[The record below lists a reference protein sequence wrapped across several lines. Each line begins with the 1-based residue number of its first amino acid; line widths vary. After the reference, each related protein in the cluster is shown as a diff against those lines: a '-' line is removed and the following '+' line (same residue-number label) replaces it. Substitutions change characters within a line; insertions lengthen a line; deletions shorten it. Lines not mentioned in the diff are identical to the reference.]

1 MSSINLLLFAA
12 VAVVMSVNA
21 FAESLTVGSDETVTA
36 ECKAYDAMTIQGTLV
51 IPSGGAATCTA
62 TRVSIDGGTIQLGAG
77 SVLRVKGIDVGDSN
91 STIEF
96 NGGKIVLVEE
106 LKTNGAGNLNLNGLG
121 GDVVIDH
128 VPTQWKRIFEN
139 ATGVTG
145 RIYVNGENNLV
156 INMYRTCGIARKDSG
171 VEGSVLLQHSGRTE
185 INNPKD
191 SETYSLG
198 NQWGSVFASTD
209 VVLGHGANLDLS
221 SVWHVMEK
229 SLTGAGSAK
238 GAYLRF
244 EIPQGGAG
252 SCFAQVDMVKDLVL
266 KGGGR
271 LDVFKAAPT
280 NLTIEAGEV
289 CVLPRSRLGYAE
301 YRLKIDGVGTAEK
314 AAMGINAIA
323 LYAGEEDISP
333 RFVSA
338 RLGSFGHDA
347 GYAANLL
354 NGTSDAGWWY
364 GYDVNGGSTE
374 NPSFD
379 NAYLDIRFN
388 EHHIVTGYKIRT
400 RHANSDRPTSWRLFG
415 RDPDGEWE
423 LLDQRVDEKLPG
435 AQHAWSGLFTAEI
448 PDDADATTRCKT
460 LAMNSGTKLT
470 VLSNATFACCAFAPK
485 GDEVFDFRPG
495 STVDFLAEDANG
507 AAANMEVVAC
517 DGYSFAGTL
526 AKSGGG
532 TLAMVGCSA
541 FEGPERIHVKEGT
554 LAFRSYNPWKHWK
567 FVFCDLDNNKGIPS
581 GLSVDEIAVFDADG
595 NRLNVTG
602 TVTMAALTE
611 TSFSDYRKPMMY
623 DGINDTMGY
632 VGVVP
637 NPENESTWV
646 YTSFSLSPSA
656 PSVASYN
663 LMSGGNGPSNSRPK
677 TWKVYAREKETDDW
691 VLVDSQADID
701 TPSGNSIWYNGGKT
715 WKVAA
720 VQGSGAAAFRAS
732 MPITVDPGATLD
744 LTRANATEISHL
756 VVDGDAAG
764 YGTIRGGTC
773 AESGVVRVT
782 VAGGLPSEPVGLPL
796 KLIDCAGADNVRNW
810 TLEVNGAAKA
820 TRRLSVAADGTLTVT
835 ATGTVVVIR

>member
-1 MSSINLLLFAA
+1 MLKLA
-12 VAVVMSVNA
+12 VAASLVSFTA
-21 FAESLTVGSDETVTA
+21 AAESLTVGPGETV
-36 ECKAYDAMTIQGTLV
+36 EINESKRYDSVTLN
-51 IPSGGAATCTA
+51 
-62 TRVSIDGGTIQLGAG
+62 GGTVRLGTG
-77 SVLRVKGIDVGDSN
+77 GVLRGGGVDIGASD

-96 NGGKIVLVEE
+96 NGGKLEVSGQI
-106 LKTNGAGNLNLNGLG
+106 KTTDAGNLYLVGAG
-121 GDVVIDH
+121 GDVVVDY
-128 VPTQWKRIFEN
+128 VGTAWNRIMEN
-139 ATGVTG
+139 VIGATG
-145 RIYVNGENNLV
+145 RIYVRGDRNLV
-156 INMYRTCGIARKDSG
+156 LNLHRTCGFSKKDSNA
-171 VEGSVLLQHSGRTE
+171 EGSVQLQHGGHTE
-185 INNPKD
+185 INNPED

-198 NQWGSVFASTD
+198 NLWGSVFASTD
-209 VVLGHGANLDLS
+209 VVLGYGANLDLS
-221 SVWHVMEK
+221 TAWHVMKK

-244 EIPQGGAG
+244 EIPQGGVG

-388 EHHIVTGYKIRT
+388 DRHIVTGYKIRT
-400 RHANSDRPTSWRLFG
+400 RQANSDRPTSWRLFG

-517 DGYSFAGTL
+517 GGYRFGGTL

-532 TLAMVGCSA
+532 TLAMMGCSA
-541 FEGPERIHVKEGT
+541 SEGPERIHVKEGT

-567 FVFCDLDNNKGIPS
+567 FVFCDLDNNRGTPT
-581 GLSVDEIAVFDADG
+581 GLALDEIAVFDADG

-602 TVTMAALTE
+602 SVTMAALTE
-611 TSFSDYRKPMMY
+611 TSFSDWRNPMMY
-623 DGINDTMGY
+623 DGVNGTVGY
-632 VGVVP
+632 IASVP
-637 NPENESTWV
+637 NPADQSTWV
-646 YTSFSLSPSA
+646 HTSFSLSPSA
-656 PSVASYN
+656 PAVAGYN
-663 LMSGGNGPSNSRPK
+663 LMSGMNGGSNSRPK
-677 TWKVYAREKETDDW
+677 TWKVYARENETDDW

-720 VQGSGAAAFRAS
+720 ARGCGTAALRAAV
-732 MPITVDPGATLD
+732 PITVEPGATLD
-744 LTRANATEISHL
+744 LSSANATEISHL
-756 VVDGDAAG
+756 VVDGDAVG
-764 YGTIRGGTC
+764 CGTVLGGTC